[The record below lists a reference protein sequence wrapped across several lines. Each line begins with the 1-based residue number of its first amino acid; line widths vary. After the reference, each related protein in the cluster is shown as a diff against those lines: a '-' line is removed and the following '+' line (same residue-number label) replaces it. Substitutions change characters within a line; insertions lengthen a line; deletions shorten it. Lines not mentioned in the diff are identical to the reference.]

1 MSASGSVVVIGGG
14 IVGTACALECARGGL
29 EVTLLERD
37 VVCGSGATAA
47 GMGQIVV
54 MDDNAAELALTRYA
68 SLLWD
73 TVAPDLPSDCEYER
87 CGTIWV
93 AADDEERAAV
103 ERKAHLYCESG
114 VQSQVLDAAALYAYE
129 PNLRAGLTGGLRV
142 PGDAI
147 LYAPRAAAALLAQAQ
162 AMGARAL
169 YGCRVQALTDEGVL
183 LDDGTCLESSAVVV
197 ASGAHAVELLPEL
210 PVRPRKGHLV
220 ITERYPNIVHH
231 QVVEL
236 GYLKSAH
243 GSERD
248 SVAFNVQP
256 RPTGQLLIGSSRQF
270 DVADARIDQ
279 VIVRRMLDRALAYLP
294 VLGALD
300 AVRIW
305 TGHRAATPDG
315 LPYIGPLPG
324 HERVLL
330 ATGHEGLGI
339 TTSLATGRL
348 IADHLLKRKPDIDPT
363 PYLPARMHREA
374 THA

>member
-1 MSASGSVVVIGGG
+1 MSSAGGVVVIGGG
-14 IVGTACALECARGGL
+14 IVGAACALECARGGL

-54 MDDNAAELALTRYA
+54 MDDTAAELALTSYA
-68 SLLWD
+68 AQLWD
-73 TVAPDLPSDCEYER
+73 AMAPDLPADCEYER

-103 ERKAHLYCESG
+103 ERKAHLYRENG
-114 VQSQVLDAAALYAYE
+114 VESQVLDAAALYAYE

-162 AMGARAL
+162 AMGTRVL
-169 YGCRVQALTDEGVL
+169 YGSGVQALADEGVR
-183 LDDGTCLESSAVVV
+183 LDDGTSLESAAVVV
-197 ASGAHAVELLPEL
+197 ASGVHAVELLPEL

-220 ITERYPNIVHH
+220 ITERYPTVVHH

-243 GSERD
+243 GTERD

-256 RPTGQLLIGSSRQF
+256 RPTGQLLIGSSRQL
-270 DVADARIDQ
+270 DAADARVDRA
-279 VIVRRMLDRALAYLP
+279 IVRRMLERALAYLP
-294 VLGALD
+294 ALGALE

-305 TGHRAATPDG
+305 AGHRAATPDG
-315 LPYIGPLPG
+315 LPYIGPLLG
-324 HERVLL
+324 RERVLL

-348 IADHLLKRKPDIDPT
+348 IADHLLARRPEIDPT
-363 PYLPARMHREA
+363 PYLPARMHRETA
-374 THA
+374 SA